1 MDDIFSYFVEPIN
14 FEIVDGVAIIPKDIM
29 HIERGAFNECPS
41 LERVIVHEDVKLI
54 DEEAFFDCE
63 NLNTVI
69 IEGQTFLDQDRFTRC
84 PRLTRISVP
93 CGMAEYYKIRL
104 DEHWHNY
111 IEEELL

>member
-1 MDDIFSYFVEPIN
+1 MVEPIN

-69 IEGQTFLDQDRFTRC
+69 IEGQTFLDQDCFTRC

-93 CGMAEYYKIRL
+93 CGMAEYYKKRL

-111 IEEELL
+111 IEEELF